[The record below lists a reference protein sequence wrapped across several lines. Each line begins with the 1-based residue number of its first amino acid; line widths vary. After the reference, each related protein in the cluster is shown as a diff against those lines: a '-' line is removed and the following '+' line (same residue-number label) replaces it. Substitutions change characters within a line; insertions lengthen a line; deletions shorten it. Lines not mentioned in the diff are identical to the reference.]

1 MPSEPDDAREVSQPA
16 PRRSR
21 LLSVLILALVGAL
34 GLLLGRA
41 TGDEPAEVREGIE
54 IAPTP
59 SVVVGLRELSRLEG
73 MVVHVERVIDLRERQ
88 SVLFDLVGVE
98 DAILLIAGGEVTAGV
113 DLRALGEESVEA
125 SFEERRARVLLPRAT
140 VFSRRL
146 DNDRTYVH
154 TRTTDLLATR
164 RDDLE
169 TRARRE
175 AERVL
180 ESAALE
186 AGILEKAEASV
197 ARTVEGL
204 LRSLGFE
211 EIEVRFGESPGL
223 EALDLTGPG

>member
-1 MPSEPDDAREVSQPA
+1 MKRRLRIATVLALCAAAAPASAQWAPHLPPGVPLTENGEPDLDAPP
-16 PRRSR
+16 PRTADGKPDLTGVWQGARGRTPEDSDGPPVAGFGDVGQNMEGGLPLR
-21 LLSVLILALVGAL
+21 PEGAAVL
-34 GLLLGRA
+34 
-41 TGDEPAEVREGIE
+41 
-54 IAPTP
+54 
-59 SVVVGLRELSRLEG
+59 
-73 MVVHVERVIDLRERQ
+73 
-88 SVLFDLVGVE
+88 
-98 DAILLIAGGEVTAGV
+98 
-113 DLRALGEESVEA
+113 
-125 SFEERRARVLLPRAT
+125 EERRARVLLPRAT

-211 EIEVRFGESPGL
+211 EIEVRFDDSPGL
-223 EALDLTGPG
+223 EVPALPAPG